1 MMTTFSMRYV
11 TAIMQAAM
19 IDQSTLEVALSAS
32 STFPNKTVA
41 SKTDHQEEDK
51 QNAM

>member
-1 MMTTFSMRYV
+1 MMTMFSMRYV
-11 TAIMQAAM
+11 TTIMQAAM

-41 SKTDHQEEDK
+41 PEKDCHEEDK
-51 QNAM
+51 QNA